1 MVIADRYI
9 VPKTKT
15 AISSIPQAIDSQ
27 SCSLCKA
34 VFPLGQ
40 AHMERL
46 TWEAACHNGSRQRP
60 EDRAVW
66 KPVRIRPEDGHGEGL
81 RNLA

>member
-27 SCSLCKA
+27 SCSLRKA
-34 VFPLGQ
+34 IFPLG
-40 AHMERL
+40 HTHIERL
-46 TWEAACHNGSRQRP
+46 T
-60 EDRAVW
+60 
-66 KPVRIRPEDGHGEGL
+66 
-81 RNLA
+81 

>member
-46 TWEAACHNGSRQRP
+46 T
-60 EDRAVW
+60 
-66 KPVRIRPEDGHGEGL
+66 
-81 RNLA
+81 